1 MSGLPDLG
9 HGVGLR
15 REHFERV
22 LAGPTRVDW
31 FEVISE
37 NFMVK
42 GGARSTS
49 SSAPEPHRAHLSSC
63 IDRSVDSD
71 IHHKVYRIV
80 AGLS

>member
-31 FEVISE
+31 FEVVSE

-42 GGARSTS
+42 GGRPLHVLERTGS
-49 SSAPEPHRAHLSSC
+49 
-63 IDRSVDSD
+63 RSVLTSPP
-71 IHHKVYRIV
+71 
-80 AGLS
+80 